1 MSKFE
6 SGVKS
11 YIDGTATVTIH
22 FPVDMQGKAHI
33 NCYQCKLFSRNN
45 GVCQLTKEVSEYPS
59 MYVGSNCPLD
69 ILNGRKED

>member
-1 MSKFE
+1 MKFE

-45 GVCQLTKEVSEYPS
+45 GVCQLTKEICEFPDKYI
-59 MYVGSNCPLD
+59 GSQCPLD
-69 ILNGRKED
+69 IDIHKI